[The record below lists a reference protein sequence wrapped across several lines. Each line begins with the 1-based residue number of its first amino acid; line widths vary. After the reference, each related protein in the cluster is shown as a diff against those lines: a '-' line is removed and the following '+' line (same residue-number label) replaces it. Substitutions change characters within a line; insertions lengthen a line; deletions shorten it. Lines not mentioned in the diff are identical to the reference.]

1 MPVVPLT
8 MPQGQENGGANT
20 LHSNSLHSNSLHSK
34 GRRYERDI
42 VGQRVSVYWEDEAT
56 WFEGKVVDYNPVE
69 DAHYVRYDD
78 GDQRDEPFNSDAL
91 TWELLP
97 DIRAAPKNST
107 NAQPRR
113 RKQDAQPKA
122 KKALA
127 GDEVSAPPRNPSSD
141 SPASVSP

>member
-8 MPQGQENGGANT
+8 MPQGQDNGGANT
-20 LHSNSLHSNSLHSK
+20 LHSNSLHSK

-42 VGQRVSVYWEDEAT
+42 IGQRVSVYWEDEAT
-56 WFEGKVVDYNPVE
+56 WFEGKVDYNPVE

-78 GDQRDEPFNSDAL
+78 GDQRDERFNSDAL

-113 RKQDAQPKA
+113 RALPKA

-141 SPASVSP
+141 SPVSVSP

>member
-20 LHSNSLHSNSLHSK
+20 LHSNSLHSK

-97 DIRAAPKNST
+97 DIRAAPKSST

-113 RKQDAQPKA
+113 RVPPKA
-122 KKALA
+122 KKVLA

>member
-8 MPQGQENGGANT
+8 MPQGQDNGGANT
-20 LHSNSLHSNSLHSK
+20 LHSNSLHSK

-42 VGQRVSVYWEDEAT
+42 IGQRVSVYWEDEAT
-56 WFEGKVVDYNPVE
+56 WFEGKVDYNPVE

-78 GDQRDEPFNSDAL
+78 GDQRDERFNSDAL

-107 NAQPRR
+107 NAQLRR
-113 RKQDAQPKA
+113 RALPKA

-141 SPASVSP
+141 SPVSVSP